1 MELIQ
6 DNTITTI
13 HFTEDQS
20 VRDKVEEFLYD
31 NLAAEVPGAQFSP
44 QVKRGF
50 WDGMVHFYDKKEHT
64 FATGLTKDVT
74 TLLEKVRFTY
84 EFTFEVVDNRPDR
97 FINPEDIPN
106 EITLGGM
113 TLRDYQMN
121 AVKELFESG
130 QGGIANLSVSAGKT
144 LIGATVVDLVLERL
158 QKGER
163 IAFFTNN
170 KEIFRQN
177 IENLNKFLPEKVGY
191 LGGGKKKMARVMV
204 CMIPTVD
211 SYLKIDPEAGLKFS
225 PKEQQVK
232 KMAKTY
238 APQFIYEEHP
248 YQAFKSFVSLFK
260 PIKKVD
266 YTTQETLEDIRDS
279 CGSDKDVVNTFN
291 KYIMQYDKL
300 VEKKASDSVK
310 KKKFITDL
318 LDSFVLFVADECLS
332 GNAMVTMRDGSL
344 KPISEVKK
352 GDHVKVGGKV
362 LDTIMRIDQTMTLHT
377 AHHSLTGTLTH
388 PVAVYKED
396 KVTFHPMMQVKV
408 GDELVRTAFDGSLHP
423 DKVTSIEAD
432 SGQTQVYDMTTE
444 THMFIANGLLNHNC
458 HHSKADTWYRVLL
471 SCHNAIYKVGLS
483 GSIDKDD
490 PIVTTRLRGVFGGIV
505 AKVGSKEL
513 VDRGILAKP
522 TIVMIPINEPS
533 TLAAV
538 STKGNG
544 WQKIYKLGIEEN
556 EYRNTLIAGITK
568 KQYESGKSTLIIVN
582 RINQAD
588 IIGAYLDALSIP
600 HEFINGQQ
608 DDEERKSELARVASG
623 ENRVLLST
631 SVLDEGVDIS
641 NIDTL
646 ILAAGGKSM
655 RQVIQRIG
663 RVLRKKKNK
672 ENKATIFDFEDNE
685 NQALR
690 KHTKERLA
698 IYQEQ
703 EFEVKYVGR

>member
-97 FINPEDIPN
+97 FINPEDIP
-106 EITLGGM
+106 EDIHIGDLTLYN
-113 TLRDYQMN
+113 YQAN
-121 AVKELFESG
+121 AVRAVFESG
-130 QGGIANLSVSAGKT
+130 YGGLVNIATGGGKT
-144 LIGATVVDLVLERL
+144 AVGASIINMVLDKL
-158 QKGER
+158 QQGER
-163 IAFFTNN
+163 VAFFTNN

-191 LGGGKKKMARVMV
+191 LGGGKKKIARVMV

-318 LDSFVLFVADECLS
+318 LDSFVLVVADE
-332 GNAMVTMRDGSL
+332 V
-344 KPISEVKK
+344 
-352 GDHVKVGGKV
+352 H
-362 LDTIMRIDQTMTLHT
+362 HT
-377 AHHSLTGTLTH
+377 
-388 PVAVYKED
+388 
-396 KVTFHPMMQVKV
+396 
-408 GDELVRTAFDGSLHP
+408 
-423 DKVTSIEAD
+423 
-432 SGQTQVYDMTTE
+432 
-444 THMFIANGLLNHNC
+444 
-458 HHSKADTWYRVLL
+458 KADTWYRTLL
-471 SCHNAIYKVGLS
+471 ACRNAIYRVGLS
-483 GSIDKDD
+483 GSIDKED
-490 PIVTTRLRGVFGGIV
+490 PVMWTRLRGIFGGIV

-568 KQYESGKSTLIIVN
+568 KQYEAGKSTLVIVN

-588 IIGAYLDALSIP
+588 IIGAYLDTLNIP

-608 DDEERKSELARVASG
+608 DDDERKAELSRVASG

-663 RVLRKKKNK
+663 RALRKKKNK

>member
-6 DNTITTI
+6 DNTLTTI

-97 FINPEDIPN
+97 FINPEDIP
-106 EITLGGM
+106 EDIHIGDLTLYN
-113 TLRDYQMN
+113 YQAN
-121 AVKELFESG
+121 AVRAVFESG
-130 QGGIANLSVSAGKT
+130 YGGLVNIATGGGKT
-144 LIGATVVDLVLERL
+144 AVGASIINMVLDKL
-158 QKGER
+158 QRGER
-163 IAFFTNN
+163 VAFFTNN

-177 IENLNKFLPEKVGY
+177 IDNLNKFLPEKVGY

-204 CMIPTVD
+204 CMIPTID

-238 APQFIYEEHP
+238 APQFIHEEHP

-318 LDSFVLFVADECLS
+318 LDSFVLFIGDE
-332 GNAMVTMRDGSL
+332 
-344 KPISEVKK
+344 
-352 GDHVKVGGKV
+352 
-362 LDTIMRIDQTMTLHT
+362 
-377 AHHSLTGTLTH
+377 AHH
-388 PVAVYKED
+388 A
-396 KVTFHPMMQVKV
+396 
-408 GDELVRTAFDGSLHP
+408 
-423 DKVTSIEAD
+423 
-432 SGQTQVYDMTTE
+432 
-444 THMFIANGLLNHNC
+444 
-458 HHSKADTWYRVLL
+458 KADTWYRVML
-471 SCHNAIYKVGLS
+471 SCHNAIYKVGLT
-483 GSIDKDD
+483 GSIDKED
-490 PIVTTRLRGVFGGIV
+490 PVLWSRLRGVFGSIV

-568 KQYESGKSTLIIVN
+568 KQYEAGKSTLIIVN

-588 IIGAYLDALSIP
+588 IIGAYLDALTIP

-663 RVLRKKKNK
+663 RALRKKKNK

-698 IYQEQ
+698 IYKEQ
-703 EFEVKYVGR
+703 EFDVKYVSR